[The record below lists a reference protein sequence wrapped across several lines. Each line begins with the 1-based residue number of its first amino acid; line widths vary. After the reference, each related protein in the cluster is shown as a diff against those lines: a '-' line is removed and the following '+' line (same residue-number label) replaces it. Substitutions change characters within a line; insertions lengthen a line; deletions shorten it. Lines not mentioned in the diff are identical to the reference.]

1 MNDNENRRYQMF
13 LRVQGFGSAH
23 GRDFAET
30 SIGLQ
35 LFGTLNSIITEVEG
49 HAAAEVSGT
58 GESRQGTTTR
68 KQARA
73 ALREDL
79 EAINRSARTIA
90 AEVPGL
96 DDKFRVPRNNND
108 QELLAAA
115 RAAAIDAPPFK
126 PQFLALEMPADFLE
140 DLAADLE
147 AMEESM
153 GEQSGGRGQR
163 VASAAAIDDAIDRGN
178 DVVRKLDAVV
188 KNKYANNPA
197 VLAEWTSASHTE
209 RAPRRKKGTDE
220 SPDGSSG
227 GGSGTGGGTQ
237 GVGGSGT
244 HQPVNPRSA

>member
-1 MNDNENRRYQMF
+1 MNDNENRRNQMF

-23 GRDFAET
+23 GGDFAANST
-30 SIGLQ
+30 GLQ
-35 LFGTLNSIITEVEG
+35 LFGTLNSIITEVER
-49 HAAAEVSGT
+49 HAAAEISGT

-79 EAINRSARTIA
+79 EAISRSART
-90 AEVPGL
+90 VPGL

-115 RAAAIDAPPFK
+115 RAAAIDALPFK

-140 DLAADLE
+140 DLAADIE

-163 VASAAAIDDAIDRGN
+163 IASAAAIDDAMI
-178 DVVRKLDAVV
+178 AVS
-188 KNKYANNPA
+188 KWCAS
-197 VLAEWTSASHTE
+197 WT
-209 RAPRRKKGTDE
+209 RL
-220 SPDGSSG
+220 
-227 GGSGTGGGTQ
+227 
-237 GVGGSGT
+237 
-244 HQPVNPRSA
+244 